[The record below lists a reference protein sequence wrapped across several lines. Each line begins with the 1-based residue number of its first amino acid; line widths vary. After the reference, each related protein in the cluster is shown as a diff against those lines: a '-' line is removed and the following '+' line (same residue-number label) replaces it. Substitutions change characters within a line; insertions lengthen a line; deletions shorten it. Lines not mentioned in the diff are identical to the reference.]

1 VYQDQNNDGNIT
13 IDDRYRYR
21 SANPVQLFGFTT
33 NLTVGKFNAGL
44 VLRGTAGNYV
54 YNNVRSNTGT
64 TQSLV
69 NALGFLSNGSPN
81 ILETR
86 FRSLQYFSDYY
97 VENASFLRLD
107 NLNFGYNFGRA
118 FGNRANLRLNATF
131 QNLFVITKYSGLDP
145 EISNGIDNNFY
156 PRPRIGTLG
165 LNLDF

>member
-1 VYQDQNNDGNIT
+1 
-13 IDDRYRYR
+13 
-21 SANPVQLFGFTT
+21 VQLFGLTS
-33 NLTVGKFNAGL
+33 NLVVGKFNAGF

-69 NALGFLSNGSPN
+69 NSLGFLSNGSTN
-81 ILETR
+81 VLDTR
-86 FRSLQYFSDYY
+86 FRTQQFFSDYY

-107 NLNFGYNFGRA
+107 NLNFGYNVGRVI
-118 FGNRANLRLNATF
+118 GSRANLRLNATF

-145 EISNGIDNNFY
+145 EISGGIDNNFY
-156 PRPRIGTLG
+156 PRPRIASVG